1 MSDEHTS
8 TLQGIGTD
16 RDWWL
21 RDSGAHY
28 RELAAW
34 LRAIAAKCRL
44 PNPQQELLRL
54 ARQYERRAVYLVLR
68 VSHMIQ
74 LIRVGTGRR
83 AVSSQSAA
91 NHLSDSVQ

>member
-1 MSDEHTS
+1 MSDEHTP
-8 TLQGIGTD
+8 TLQGIAAD
-16 RDWWL
+16 RDLWF
-21 RDSGAHY
+21 RNSGAYY
-28 RELAAW
+28 RDLAAW
-34 LRAIAAKCRL
+34 LRSIAAKCRL